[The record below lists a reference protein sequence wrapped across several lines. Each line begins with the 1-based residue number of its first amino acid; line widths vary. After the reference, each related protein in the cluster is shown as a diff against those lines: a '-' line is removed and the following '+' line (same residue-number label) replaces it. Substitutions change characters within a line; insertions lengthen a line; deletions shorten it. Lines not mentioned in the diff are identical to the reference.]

1 MARKINIPRQLQVLL
16 LVAVGVTVL
25 TATLSFALLRQ
36 SSSSASKLTASAVGK
51 MEGTYNLLETLGN
64 QQNGLLRFLRLKDP
78 DELEKALN
86 YVQAKQTEV
95 ARLVDA
101 TGEAGAP
108 IRAKLAVVS
117 KTEKAIIDE
126 LLKGNASI
134 AFEQFMSKGTVEYEA
149 VHDEI
154 SRFHHEVAQRTT
166 AEMERETARNEA
178 ALWWQMGII
187 AVLLLGVLGYG
198 WFARRSV
205 TSNLNSIAGALAEI
219 SVRVAENSAQVS
231 HSSQSLAEGASEQA
245 ASLEETGASLEE
257 MSSMTSRNS
266 ESSKTAKELTSQAR
280 QSAAQG
286 AEDIQQMTS
295 AMEAIKTSS
304 GNIAKIVKTIDE
316 IAFQTNILAL
326 NAAVEAARAGEAG
339 AGFAVVADEV
349 RSLAQRSAFAS
360 RETAEK
366 INDSIQKSEHGASI
380 SAKVATRLTEI
391 AGMTRQVDELVA
403 GIAAASNEQS
413 QGISQINA
421 AVSHIDKVT
430 QANAAA
436 AEESASAM
444 IELQTQ
450 ASSMKHAVDDLMSMV
465 GRSLSDSQNPA
476 PAPRHVASASP
487 IPNASTGPVTP
498 HDELPLPAPTAT
510 ATEPPPAR
518 ARGSLNGKTLE
529 GAANWKDF

>member
-1 MARKINIPRQLQVLL
+1 MAKINIPRQLLILL

-25 TATLSFALLRQ
+25 TSALSFGLLRQ
-36 SSSSASKLTASAVGK
+36 SSRSAKKLTASAVTK
-51 MEGTYNLLETLGN
+51 MEGTYNLLETLGD

-86 YVQAKQTEV
+86 HVQAKQAEV

-101 TGEAGAP
+101 TGEAGAA
-108 IRAKLAVVS
+108 IREKLGIVS

-134 AFEQFMSKGTVEYEA
+134 AFEQFISKATVDYEA
-149 VHDEI
+149 VHAEI
-154 SRFHHEVAQRTT
+154 SKFHHNVAEQTNT
-166 AEMERETARNEA
+166 EMEREAARSQTAM
-178 ALWWQMGII
+178 WWQFGLIG
-187 AVLLLGVLGYG
+187 VLLLGVIAYG
-198 WFARRSV
+198 WFAKRRV
-205 TSNLNSIAGALAEI
+205 TSNLNSVAGVLAEV

-231 HSSQSLAEGASEQA
+231 NSSQSLAEGASEQA

-266 ESSKTAKELTSQAR
+266 ESSKTAKDLTSQAR

-349 RSLAQRSAFAS
+349 RSLAQRSALAS

-391 AGMTRQVDELVA
+391 AGVTKQVDQLVA

-413 QGISQINA
+413 QGISQINL

-450 ASSMKHAVDDLMSMV
+450 AASMKRAVEDLMGMV
-465 GRSLSDSQNPA
+465 GRSVATPA
-476 PAPRHVASASP
+476 AAPSSLKPFTSNRDPVGAVKLPPAKNGELPMPEPTTAASARKGLKP
-487 IPNASTGPVTP
+487 
-498 HDELPLPAPTAT
+498 
-510 ATEPPPAR
+510 
-518 ARGSLNGKTLE
+518 
-529 GAANWKDF
+529 GAAPEHPGNWKDF